1 LVHADHGNIY
11 GHPHAS
17 NANAVVSWPGT
28 AIPFNL
34 ESSTNLAAG
43 GWTVVP
49 PNFSTNNGVLSY
61 QTAPTNRARFFR
73 LHQP

>member
-1 LVHADHGNIY
+1 VLSLTV
-11 GHPHAS
+11 S
-17 NANAVVSWPGT
+17 NASAVVTWPGT

-43 GWTVVP
+43 GWTVVT
-49 PNFSTNNGVLSY
+49 PNFSTNNGLVYY
-61 QTAPTNRARFFR
+61 QTGVTDRARFFR